1 MIKEKRKMIGEVI
14 MKKIKA
20 LLAILLMAS
29 LVLAGCG
36 GNNKVEEKKITWEA
50 TVSGDGSLERV
61 QKAGKLTIG
70 LDDSYP
76 PMGFRDPAT
85 NEIIGFD
92 IDMAK
97 LIGEKLG
104 VEVEL
109 VPSDWNAIV
118 PSLQTEKF
126 DVIVSGM
133 NMWDERIKEVNFVPY
148 GEADQYIIVRADSE
162 FAKGEYR
169 LEDFKSK
176 KIGTQL
182 GSTAAKDLMGM
193 GFAEGKNLTLYKTF
207 PEITLDLDNGRIDAL
222 AIDSFGAGELIKSGN
237 YKKLLTMEASKDGEK
252 GQAASKIGI
261 AVRKTDGDL
270 QRAIQKA
277 VDELIADGSLGE
289 LSNKWIGSDITAPL
303 KVDGQEKSDK
313 KA

>member
-1 MIKEKRKMIGEVI
+1 

-104 VEVEL
+104 VEIEL

-162 FAKGEYR
+162 FAKGEYG

>member
-162 FAKGEYR
+162 FAKGEYK

>member
-1 MIKEKRKMIGEVI
+1 

>member
-1 MIKEKRKMIGEVI
+1 

-148 GEADQYIIVRADSE
+148 GEADQIGRAH
-162 FAKGEYR
+162 
-169 LEDFKSK
+169 
-176 KIGTQL
+176 
-182 GSTAAKDLMGM
+182 
-193 GFAEGKNLTLYKTF
+193 
-207 PEITLDLDNGRIDAL
+207 
-222 AIDSFGAGELIKSGN
+222 
-237 YKKLLTMEASKDGEK
+237 
-252 GQAASKIGI
+252 
-261 AVRKTDGDL
+261 V
-270 QRAIQKA
+270 
-277 VDELIADGSLGE
+277 
-289 LSNKWIGSDITAPL
+289 
-303 KVDGQEKSDK
+303 
-313 KA
+313 